1 MGRSRGFGASDLIGP
16 AGLASLVAALVL
28 TGEACGLSNVP
39 AAGSGSRVE
48 VVAAENFWGSIA
60 TQVGGDHANVTSLIA
75 NPDTDPHAYE
85 ATPADARL
93 IATARYVIFNGAG
106 YDPWAPKLIDA
117 NPVAGRTVLTVADLL
132 GKKEGD
138 NPHMW
143 YSPSY
148 VDQVVD
154 RIASDLAKIDSA
166 NASYYLQQG
175 ASYRTVVLKEYHDTI
190 NTIKQKYAGTK
201 IGATESIVSYLA
213 DGLGLNLITP
223 YTYLKA
229 ISEGTDPSAADKA
242 EIENEIAT
250 REIKVFVF
258 NSQNSTPDVLS
269 LVDKARAHGIPVVTV
284 TETLSPANRTF
295 QDWQTGQLKK
305 LLAALGG

>member
-1 MGRSRGFGASDLIGP
+1 MGWGRWPFTML
-16 AGLASLVAALVL
+16 LVL
-28 TGEACGLSNVP
+28 AIAACGLTVTPKSSSSKV
-39 AAGSGSRVE
+39 S

-60 TQVGGDHANVTSLIA
+60 TQIGGDHAQVTSIIV

-85 ATPADARL
+85 ATPGDARL
-93 IATARYVIFNGAG
+93 IAQAKYVIVNGAG
-106 YDPWAPKLIDA
+106 YDPWAPKLLNA
-117 NPVAGRTVLTVADLL
+117 NPVSGRTVLTVGDLF

-148 VDQVVD
+148 VDQIVD
-154 RIASDLAKIDSA
+154 RIASVLGKIDSVHTD
-166 NASYYLQQG
+166 YFRQQG
-175 ASYRTVVLKEYHDTI
+175 MNYETAGLKDYHDTI
-190 NTIKQKYAGTK
+190 NTIKSKYAGTK

-229 ISEGTDPSAADKA
+229 ISEGTDPTAADKA
-242 EIENEIAT
+242 AIQNEIAT
-250 REIKVFVF
+250 KAIKVFVF
-258 NSQNSTPDVLS
+258 NSQNSTPDVQS
-269 LVDKARAHGIPVVTV
+269 LVDKAKAQRIPVTTV
-284 TETLSPANRTF
+284 TETLAPANTTF
-295 QDWQTGQLKK
+295 QDWQTGQLKN